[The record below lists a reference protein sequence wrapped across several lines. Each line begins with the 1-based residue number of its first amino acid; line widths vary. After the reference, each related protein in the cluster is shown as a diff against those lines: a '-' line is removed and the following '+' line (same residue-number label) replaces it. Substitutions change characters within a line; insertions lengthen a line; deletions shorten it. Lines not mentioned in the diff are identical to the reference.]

1 MHQHAEQP
9 ALTDEQAAVVR
20 DVIELGACARVTA
33 VPGAGK
39 TTLSLALA
47 ARCAPGERVL
57 VITYNK
63 NLEVSLTS
71 TVNAKGIENLDA
83 STIHGLVMRQSGQLC
98 SDDTEML
105 NIVEST
111 SSVFAA
117 LDAHIVM
124 IDEAQDLRPLFVQ
137 AIGRI
142 LGARKAGGG
151 RAASPRIIVCGDPYQ
166 MLYDFP
172 SLGEDKASISF
183 LMDCAQ
189 HFGAFAPGRAWTEH
203 TFTQSFRL
211 TPHIASFVNA
221 FWARD
226 GHEIVGA
233 NDRVPNTRVYYHYT
247 NPYGQGLAQ
256 MIQQSIDRYG
266 KEHVLLVGQS
276 TKPRTPLTAQSNQLN
291 TPVHLKAGDSGAL
304 DPKELAKKTPV
315 LTACKSKGCE
325 YKVVWFI
332 GFHVY
337 NTELLMSVNQACVG
351 LSRACV
357 ELNVVQATGK
367 HIYPI
372 GGDVARIDE
381 TYDVLFRMRDEGVL
395 TFVGGREPPRVQD
408 APVSRARDTIAITE
422 CTRVNARDLRAIKQR
437 LGSESVVMATVAVN
451 AAKLRYDIGRS
462 VRGLYYDVSD
472 LFGDAIPMYLQA
484 HRGIAP
490 PQVVAQLMQAT
501 PRGKTFT
508 YARALKAFEADGVD
522 VDVTGFAPFAGM
534 ITRDELKVRVTG
546 FLTRDDIAVG
556 MADSSC
562 DFEFAPRL
570 RAIRHF
576 CALDGGLAC
585 KRPPSAYIFLAAAVR
600 AVAGYRNRFE
610 HMGSGPR
617 AYEWFCTELFD
628 EALRVLELEL
638 PAGGAFEHELRFDDE
653 GSALNIVGR
662 ADWVDEARAL
672 VYELKFTSSL
682 CEEHR
687 LQTQL
692 YGAMLAA
699 KLGRDATAVLF
710 NARTGQREQFTV
722 PVAAAAETLR
732 HIAAL
737 QTAGGP

>member
-1 MHQHAEQP
+1 MPHDQHQQP
-9 ALTDEQAAVVR
+9 VLTDEQAAVVR
-20 DVIELGACARVTA
+20 DVVELGACARVTA

-63 NLEVSLTS
+63 NLEVSLAAA
-71 TVNAKGIENLDA
+71 VRAKGIDNLDA

-98 SDDTEML
+98 SDDSEML
-105 NIVEST
+105 NIVESNT
-111 SSVFAA
+111 TVFAP
-117 LDAHIVM
+117 LEAHIVM
-124 IDEAQDLRPLFVQ
+124 IDEAQDLRPLYVQ
-137 AIGRI
+137 AIGRV
-142 LGARKAGGG
+142 LERCAQG
-151 RAASPRIIVCGDPYQ
+151 RSPRIIVCGDPYQ

-172 SLGEDKASISF
+172 SLGDDKASVSF
-183 LMDCAQ
+183 MMDCAQ
-189 HFGAFAPGRAWTEH
+189 HFGPFAPGRVWTEH

-211 TPHIASFVNA
+211 TPNVAAFVNS
-221 FWARD
+221 FWGRD
-226 GHEIVGA
+226 YEIVGA
-233 NDRVPNTRVYYHYT
+233 NDRTSNTRVYYHYT
-247 NPYGQGLAQ
+247 NPYSQVLAQ

-276 TKPRTPLTAQSNQLN
+276 TKPRTPLTAQSNQLH
-291 TPVHLKAGDSGAL
+291 TPVHLKAGDAGAL
-304 DPKELAKKTPV
+304 DPKELVKKTPV

-337 NTELLMSVNQACVG
+337 NTELLMSVNQVCVG

-357 ELNVVQATGK
+357 ELNVVHAIGK

-381 TYDVLFRMRDEGVL
+381 TYDVLFRMRDAGVL
-395 TFVGGREPPRVQD
+395 TFVGGREPPREQA
-408 APVSRARDTIAITE
+408 APISRPRDTIAISE
-422 CTRVNARDLRAIKQR
+422 CTRVNARDLRAIKHR
-437 LGSESVVMATVAVN
+437 LGSASVVVSAIEVN
-451 AAKLRYDIGRS
+451 AARLRYDIGRS

-484 HRGIAP
+484 HRGVAP
-490 PQVVAQLMQAT
+490 PQVIAQLMQAT
-501 PRGKTFT
+501 PRGKDFT
-508 YARALKAFEADGVD
+508 YARALKALDADGVD
-522 VDVTGFAPFAGM
+522 VDMTGFVPFAGT
-534 ITRDELKVRVTG
+534 ITRDELKLRVAG
-546 FLTRDDIAVG
+546 QLTRAGIAVEIG
-556 MADSSC
+556 DSSC

-570 RAIRHF
+570 RAIRQF
-576 CALDGGLAC
+576 CADDGGLAH
-585 KRPPSAYIFLAAAVR
+585 KRPPGTYLFLAAAVR
-600 AVAGYRNRFE
+600 AVAGYRNRFQ

-617 AYEWFCTELFD
+617 SYDWFCTELFD

-638 PAGGAFEHELRFDDE
+638 PQGGMFEYALRFDSGDQ
-653 GSALNIVGR
+653 GTLNLIGR

-692 YGAMLAA
+692 YGAMLAV
-699 KLGRDATAVLF
+699 KLGRDTTAVLF
-710 NARTGQREQFTV
+710 NVRTGQREEFIV
-722 PVAAAAETLR
+722 PVAVAAETLR

-737 QTAGGP
+737 QTAF